1 MSSSRKLPPQLL
13 AVLAH
18 MLAQSA
24 PNSTAIVIDEKSS
37 VPVIEQITIQVDAA
51 IGVEHRE
58 HAEACKNCAAK
69 RQALIDEL
77 YKEYLAETG
86 DVKIEEVEAT
96 AAANAQR
103 KDGASAAFEAPYGAE
118 AEQNTRK
125 LALFAAVIQRD
136 GKDVVLA
143 FTAADTP
150 EKVREHLTK
159 AERRMSITF
168 NDFKIKPLYL

>member
-1 MSSSRKLPPQLL
+1 MSISRSLPPQLL
-13 AVLAH
+13 AALAH

-118 AEQNTRK
+118 AKQSTRK
-125 LALFAAVIQRD
+125 AVLFAVVIQRD

-150 EKVREHLTK
+150 EKSREHLRK
-159 AERRMSITF
+159 AEQRMSIAF
-168 NDFKIKPLYL
+168 LEYEVKPLYL